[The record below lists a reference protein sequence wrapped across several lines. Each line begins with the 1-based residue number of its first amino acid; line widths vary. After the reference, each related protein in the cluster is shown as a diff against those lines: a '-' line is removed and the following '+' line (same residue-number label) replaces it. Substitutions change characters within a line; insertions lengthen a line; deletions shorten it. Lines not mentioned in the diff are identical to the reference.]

1 MGRKIM
7 ALVILFTS
15 MVLFSG
21 VNPASVIGPAADMA
35 IVPAA
40 EPVTVPSIESAPAPT
55 AEPMA
60 IPTVSPADAAA
71 ALAIPI
77 VYYHSVKTVP
87 KNQLCMPPEQ
97 LEEQMKYL
105 YDHHFESISLREL
118 YDFLYENGTL
128 PPKPIVITFDDG
140 YKDNYTNALPILRK
154 YGFTAAVF
162 VTAGQNGPDFLT
174 RDEMRELLEA
184 GWEIE
189 SHTMTHPD
197 LSKLNPSKLQ
207 WELQHSKK
215 LLEQDL
221 GREVKFLAYPYG
233 KFNEAVVKEVKEAG
247 YLMAFTTKAGWA
259 TKKHNPWLVNRVY
272 LYANMGIEEFA
283 RRVEDPVY
291 EKQKVTHKQG

>member
-1 MGRKIM
+1 MGPKII
-7 ALVILFTS
+7 ALVITAL
-15 MVLFSG
+15 VLFSG
-21 VNPASVIGPAADMA
+21 VNPAPVIGPAADMT

-40 EPVTVPSIESAPAPT
+40 EPVAA
-55 AEPMA
+55 
-60 IPTVSPADAAA
+60 PTVSPADAAA

-87 KNQLCMPPEQ
+87 GNALSMPPEQ

-105 YDHHFESISLREL
+105 YDHSFESVSLGEL
-118 YDFLYENGTL
+118 YDFFYENGTL
-128 PPKPIVITFDDG
+128 PSKPIVITFDDG

-154 YGFTAAVF
+154 FGFAATVF
-162 VTAGQNGPDFLT
+162 VTAGQDGPVFLT

-197 LSKLNPSKLQ
+197 LSKLNPFKLQ
-207 WELQHSKK
+207 WELEHSKQ

-221 GREVKFLAYPYG
+221 GRKVKFLAYPYG
-233 KFNEAVVKEVKEAG
+233 KYNESVVKAARGAG

-259 TKKHNPWLVNRVY
+259 TEKHNPWLVNRVY

-283 RRVEDPVY
+283 RRVEDPMY
-291 EKQKVTHKQG
+291 YAQKLNHKSE